1 VGGSEDGKVY
11 IWEREGAAAST
22 AQPTNTLLPP
32 NKPNT
37 ASTPPMLAQ
46 ANGTRASPAYYPKPS
61 APAHVAHSGGT
72 NVRPLHVLEGHGEG
86 AVFDVRWRA
95 GMMISAGED
104 GRVGVWDGEED

>member
-1 VGGSEDGKVY
+1 
-11 IWEREGAAAST
+11 
-22 AQPTNTLLPP
+22 
-32 NKPNT
+32 
-37 ASTPPMLAQ
+37 MLAQ

-95 GMMISAGED
+95 GMMVSAGED
-104 GRVGVWDGEED
+104 GCVGVWDGEDDV